1 MTAQGQP
8 GRAAALSA
16 ATVNI
21 APSKVVIQAM
31 ARHLAWILGAVILCP
46 AGPVLAVPAHDGGP
60 ELSDS
65 ATPQDSKDDQHGRSS
80 GRDDHRPWKFWEG
93 ESRAELGLSSQ
104 QAADIEQIFQAT
116 LPRLRAAKDRID
128 TLEKTL
134 SKTIN
139 DNTAD
144 LATVGQQVDRLEAA
158 RADLYKTRTLMLY
171 RMRGVLSAEQRTK
184 LQALWEAGRVKGQGP
199 TRR

>member
-1 MTAQGQP
+1 
-8 GRAAALSA
+8 
-16 ATVNI
+16 
-21 APSKVVIQAM
+21 M
-31 ARHLAWILGAVILCP
+31 ANPLAWILGAVILCP
-46 AGPVLAVPAHDGGP
+46 PVPVMALCAHDGGS
-60 ELSDS
+60 EWSDS
-65 ATPQDSKDDQHGRSS
+65 AAPQDKRDDRDGRPSS

-104 QAADIEQIFQAT
+104 QAADIEQIFQGT
-116 LPRLRAAKDRID
+116 LPRLRATKDRID

-144 LATVGQQVDRLEAA
+144 LPTVGQQVDRLEAA

-171 RMRGVLSAEQRTK
+171 RMRGVLSADQRTK